1 MLQSVKHILFEKQE
15 CEDEK
20 VVDAMTIEGQERKSY
35 RIDAVARALR
45 VLEALGETPGIGATA
60 LAEKLGLTKSIVFRL
75 LQTLE
80 EDGYV
85 QRDEERAIYMLGYRV
100 ALLGEKVGR
109 EGALLQVAR
118 PVMDSLRDDT
128 GENVNLVVRE
138 GTATVVIATREG
150 LHSIRLFAQTGRR
163 GPLHAGGA
171 SMLLLAYAEP
181 SIRDRVLEETLEQF
195 SPHTITDPERL
206 REALLLI
213 RSNGYNVALNDL
225 DDGAFSVAAPIWN
238 AAGEIVAGVS
248 LAGASVRL
256 DEVRRASYIERVVA
270 AGVEISDRLTLG

>member
-1 MLQSVKHILFEKQE
+1 MSETS
-15 CEDEK
+15 
-20 VVDAMTIEGQERKSY
+20 TIDTDSKKSY

-45 VLEALGETPGIGATA
+45 VLEALGDSPGIGVTV

-85 QRDEERAIYMLGYRV
+85 QRDEERAIFSLGYRV
-100 ALLGEKVGR
+100 ALLGERVGR
-109 EGALLQVAR
+109 EGALQQVAR
-118 PVMDSLRDDT
+118 PVMDALRDET

-138 GTATVVIATREG
+138 GTASVAIATREG

-171 SMLLLAYAEP
+171 SMVLLAYAEP
-181 SIRDRVLEETLEQF
+181 SIRDRVLEGPLERF

-213 RSNGYNVALNDL
+213 RSNRYNVALNDL
-225 DDGAFSVAAPIWN
+225 DDGAFSVAAPIRN
-238 AAGEIVAGVS
+238 ASGEIIAGLSV
-248 LAGASVRL
+248 AGASVRL
-256 DEVRRASYIERVVA
+256 DEVRRANYIEKVVA
-270 AGVEISDRLTLG
+270 AAEEISERLTLG

>member
-1 MLQSVKHILFEKQE
+1 MT
-15 CEDEK
+15 DEAK
-20 VVDAMTIEGQERKSY
+20 ERKSY

-45 VLEALGETPGIGATA
+45 VLEALGDNPGIGATA

-75 LQTLE
+75 LHTLE
-80 EDGYV
+80 EGGYV
-85 QRDEERAIYMLGYRV
+85 QRDEERAIYALGYRV
-100 ALLGEKVGR
+100 ALLGERVGR

-118 PVMDSLRDDT
+118 PVMNSLRDET

-171 SMLLLAYAEP
+171 SMVLLAYAEP
-181 SIRDRVLEETLEQF
+181 SIRDRVLEGPLERF

-213 RSNGYNVALNDL
+213 RANRYNVAINDL
-225 DDGAFSVAAPIWN
+225 DDGAFSIAAPIRN
-238 AAGEIVAGVS
+238 NAGEIIAGISVAG
-248 LAGASVRL
+248 ATVRL
-256 DEVRRASYIERVVA
+256 DEVRRASYIERVQRA
-270 AGVEISDRLTLG
+270 SEEISQRLTMG

>member
-1 MLQSVKHILFEKQE
+1 
-15 CEDEK
+15 
-20 VVDAMTIEGQERKSY
+20 MTSATSTDSTARKSY
-35 RIDAVARALR
+35 KIDAVARALL
-45 VLEALGETPGIGATA
+45 VLEALGESPGLGASA
-60 LAEKLGLTKSIVFRL
+60 LSSKLGLTKSIVFRL

-80 EDGYV
+80 EAGYV
-85 QRDEERAIYMLGYRV
+85 QRDEERAVYQLGYRV

-118 PVMDSLRDDT
+118 PIMDMLRDET

-171 SMLLLAYAEP
+171 SMVLLAYAEP
-181 SIRDRVLEETLEQF
+181 SIRDRVLEGPLEQF
-195 SPHTITDPERL
+195 SPHTMTDPHRL
-206 REALLLI
+206 RAALKLI
-213 RSNGYNVALNDL
+213 QSNGYNVALNDL
-225 DDGAFSVAAPIWN
+225 DDGAFSIAAPVRN
-238 AAGEIVAGVS
+238 AAGEIIAGIS

-256 DEVRRASYIERVVA
+256 DEVRRASYIEKVLA
-270 AGVEISDRLTLG
+270 AGAEISRRLTLS

>member
-1 MLQSVKHILFEKQE
+1 MTEKP
-15 CEDEK
+15 
-20 VVDAMTIEGQERKSY
+20 ERKSY

-45 VLEALGETPGIGATA
+45 VLEALGENPGIGVTA
-60 LAEKLGLTKSIVFRL
+60 LADKLGLTKSIVFRL

-80 EDGYV
+80 ENGYV
-85 QRDEERAIYMLGYRV
+85 ERDPERAIYTLGYRV
-100 ALLGEKVGR
+100 ALLGDQVGS

-118 PVMDSLRDDT
+118 SVMDRLRDET
-128 GENVNLVVRE
+128 GENINLVVRE
-138 GTATVVIATREG
+138 STYTVAIATREG

-181 SIRDRVLEETLEQF
+181 SIRDRVLEGPLERF

-213 RSNGYNVALNDL
+213 RENRYNVAINDL
-225 DDGAFSVAAPIWN
+225 DDGAFSIAAPIRN
-238 AAGEIVAGVS
+238 AAGEIIAGISV
-248 LAGASVRL
+248 AGASVRL
-256 DEVRRASYIERVVA
+256 DEVRRASYIEKVVA
-270 AGVEISDRLTLG
+270 AAEEISDRLTFG

>member
-1 MLQSVKHILFEKQE
+1 
-15 CEDEK
+15 
-20 VVDAMTIEGQERKSY
+20 MTEPTASAPSERKSY
-35 RIDAVARALR
+35 RIEAVSRALL
-45 VLEALGETPGIGATA
+45 VLEALGDKPGIGVTA
-60 LAEKLGLTKSIVFRL
+60 LSERLGLNKSLVFRL

-80 EDGYV
+80 EAGYV
-85 QRDEERAIYMLGYRV
+85 QRHEERAQYALGYRV
-100 ALLGEKVGR
+100 AVLGDRVGR

-118 PVMDSLRDDT
+118 PVMDALRDNT
-128 GENVNLVVRE
+128 GENVNLVIRE

-181 SIRDRVLEETLEQF
+181 SIRDRVLKGPLEQF
-195 SPHTITDPERL
+195 SPHTITDAERL

-213 RSNGYNVALNDL
+213 RSNSYNVALNDL
-225 DDGAFSVAAPIWN
+225 DDGAFSIAAPIWN
-238 AAGEIVAGVS
+238 ASGEIMAGLS

-256 DEVRRASYIERVVA
+256 DEVRRATYIQKVVA
-270 AGVEISDRLTLG
+270 AAAEISDHLTLSS

>member
-1 MLQSVKHILFEKQE
+1 MSDPPVFES
-15 CEDEK
+15 
-20 VVDAMTIEGQERKSY
+20 DAKKSY

-45 VLEALGETPGIGATA
+45 VLEALGDNPGIGVTA

-85 QRDEERAIYMLGYRV
+85 QRDEARAIFSLGYRV
-100 ALLGEKVGR
+100 ALLGERVGR
-109 EGALLQVAR
+109 EGALQQVAR
-118 PVMDSLRDDT
+118 PVMDNLRDET
-128 GENVNLVVRE
+128 GENVNLLVRE
-138 GTATVVIATREG
+138 GTASVAIATREG

-181 SIRDRVLEETLEQF
+181 SIRDRVLEGPLERF
-195 SPHTITDPERL
+195 SPHTITDPDRL

-213 RSNGYNVALNDL
+213 RSNRYNVALNDL
-225 DDGAFSVAAPIWN
+225 DDGAFSVAAPIRN
-238 AAGEIVAGVS
+238 ASGEIIAGLSV
-248 LAGASVRL
+248 AGASVRL
-256 DEVRRASYIERVVA
+256 DEVRRASYIEKVVA
-270 AGVEISDRLTLG
+270 AAEDISERLTFG

>member
-1 MLQSVKHILFEKQE
+1 MT
-15 CEDEK
+15 DEAK
-20 VVDAMTIEGQERKSY
+20 ERKSY

-45 VLEALGETPGIGATA
+45 VLEALGDNPGIGATA

-75 LQTLE
+75 LHTLE
-80 EDGYV
+80 EGGYV
-85 QRDEERAIYMLGYRV
+85 QRDEERAIYALGYRV
-100 ALLGEKVGR
+100 ALLGERVGR

-118 PVMDSLRDDT
+118 PVMDSLRDET

-171 SMLLLAYAEP
+171 SMVLLAYAEP
-181 SIRDRVLEETLEQF
+181 SIRDRVLEGPLERF

-213 RSNGYNVALNDL
+213 RANRYNVAINDL
-225 DDGAFSVAAPIWN
+225 DDGAFSIAAPIRN
-238 AAGEIVAGVS
+238 NAGEIIAGISVAG
-248 LAGASVRL
+248 ATVRL
-256 DEVRRASYIERVVA
+256 DEVRRASYIERVQRA
-270 AGVEISDRLTLG
+270 AEEISQRLTMG

>member
-1 MLQSVKHILFEKQE
+1 METDLP
-15 CEDEK
+15 
-20 VVDAMTIEGQERKSY
+20 ERKSY

-45 VLEALGETPGIGATA
+45 VLEALGDTPGVGATA

-75 LQTLE
+75 LHTLE
-80 EDGYV
+80 ESGYV
-85 QRDEERAIYMLGYRV
+85 QRDEERAIYALGYRI
-100 ALLGEKVGR
+100 ALLGERVGR

-118 PVMDSLRDDT
+118 PVMDALRDDT
-128 GENVNLVVRE
+128 GENVNLVIRE

-171 SMLLLAYAEP
+171 SMVLLAYAEP
-181 SIRDRVLEETLEQF
+181 SIRDRVLEAPLERF

-213 RSNGYNVALNDL
+213 RSNRYNVAINDL
-225 DDGAFSVAAPIWN
+225 DDGAFSIAAPIRN
-238 AAGEIVAGVS
+238 NAGEIVAGISV
-248 LAGASVRL
+248 AGATVRL
-256 DEVRRASYIERVVA
+256 DEVRRASYIDKAITA
-270 AGVEISDRLTLG
+270 AEEISRRLTMA